1 MAQYNFYN
9 LLHRQFQWTQTLPD
23 GSVQSGTGIRNIPI
37 CIPKIQRDYAEGRNS
52 EAIERKR
59 YSLLNDMLDV
69 VYGIRKHLSFDFV
82 YGYIMSG
89 NKIVARNDW
98 QNQQAYPNVTF
109 EPLDGQQRLT
119 TLFLLYWA
127 FGRDADLRDQNGH
140 SLFIYETRDTSEEFC
155 HWLVKQYAGTII
167 PNWESE
173 VERIK
178 NQNKSNEIKWKTE
191 KNTRGIV
198 DPVENRLRFPLASVP
213 SLYTYMQSLSSFKWD
228 WHDDPNI
235 HSMITVIEYTVKI
248 IKERGLKYVDGIDI
262 KKNVNLDNITFML
275 LDNLVCDGDQLFE
288 KMNARGKAL
297 TSFEILK
304 SSLEEEMEQQGLPKS
319 DISLVNSWQN
329 AMDGDW
335 IDYCW
340 DNSNIGTN
348 PRLKTVRSVEEKL
361 ERLLVRMVGKSFY
374 ATDVTGTPIPPNSDA
389 TDYTAQF
396 IDSISKRETINQVID
411 RYLEYARHERAVGSS
426 MLSPLDFQSIYN
438 DLQNLL
444 FQDVNKKW
452 QDASSIL
459 PQLNRSNQK
468 TLMEEFVDENLTH
481 NTRVMV
487 YAMFAYLRIVP
498 AKTIALNN
506 IEKDNFVDWMRFV
519 RNVYNSD
526 NKNSG
531 LDNFQDVKTAVSA
544 IDQWLD
550 VYKSTFSNNKHQD
563 VLRLILNHIKDN
575 PHSQEQARLD
585 EEAIKADLRING
597 TPGTLP
603 QAWETSI
610 LDAENNFY
618 LWGQVIAPLSWSYNG
633 TTYDK
638 TIFDHYVSRI
648 NQMFTNPLGED
659 KPVDALIIQSMLCHQ
674 DYRHNCKNSLGS
686 LGRLNNNR
694 DYSWKQYLRKKDN
707 ISGYYG
713 PLFKNMID
721 CWDLPANSSL
731 SFEDFLKKDIA
742 SNKGKFSK
750 QDWQYNIVN
759 INDPQTLLQIFWDIR
774 TYGRYLYTPLNEHA
788 FYFRSDTFRTTC
800 RYELLTTYLSYEK
813 RLLMDGVKT
822 SLPAHTADVDGAHVD
837 FTMPN
842 GDVFRLSLGNNAL
855 YNIEQISPIQHLIH
869 SNIDVATVETELCN
883 LGIITSL

>member
-1 MAQYNFYN
+1 MAQYNLYN
-9 LLHRQFQWTQTLPD
+9 LLHRQFQWTQMLPD
-23 GSVQSGTGIRNIPI
+23 GSVKTGTGVRNIPI
-37 CIPKIQRDYAEGRNS
+37 CIPKIQRDYAEGRKS
-52 EAIERKR
+52 KAIERIR
-59 YSLLNDMLDV
+59 HSLLNDMLDV
-69 VYGIRKHLSFDFV
+69 VYGIRKQLSFDFV
-82 YGYIMSG
+82 YGYMMSKNRIIAG
-89 NKIVARNDW
+89 NDW
-98 QNQQAYPNVTF
+98 QNQIFPNVSF
-109 EPLDGQQRLT
+109 KPLDGQQRLT
-119 TLFLLYWA
+119 TLFLLYWL
-127 FGRDADLRDQNGH
+127 FGRDADLRDQNDH

-155 HWLVKQYAGTII
+155 HWLVKQDAGTII

-173 VERIK
+173 VEHIK
-178 NQNKSNEIKWKTE
+178 NQNKSNESKWKTE
-191 KNTRGIV
+191 KNTKGIV
-198 DPVENRLRFPLASVP
+198 DPIENRLRFPLASVP
-213 SLYTYMQSLSSFKWD
+213 SLFTYMQSLNSFKWD

-248 IKERGLKYVDGIDI
+248 IKERGLIYNDGIN
-262 KKNVNLDNITFML
+262 KNANLDNITFLL

-319 DISLVNSWQN
+319 NASFVNSWQN
-329 AMDGDW
+329 TMDGDW

-340 DNSNIGTN
+340 NNSNIGAN
-348 PRLKTVRSVEEKL
+348 PQLKTVRSVEEKL

-374 ATDVTGTPIPPNSDA
+374 ATNVTGTPLSPNSDA

-396 IDSISKRETINQVID
+396 IDSISKRETVNQVID
-411 RYLEYARHERAVGSS
+411 RYLEYARHERAVSSS

-444 FQDVNKKW
+444 FQDVNNKW
-452 QDASSIL
+452 QDVSSIL

-468 TLMEEFVDENLTH
+468 TLMEEFVDDNLTH

-498 AKTIALNN
+498 AKTIVLNN
-506 IEKDNFVDWMRFV
+506 TEKANFVEWMRFV

-550 VYKSTFSNNKHQD
+550 VYKSTFRNNKHQD
-563 VLRLILNHIKDN
+563 VLRFVLNHIKNN

-618 LWGQVIAPLSWSYNG
+618 LWGQIIAPLSWSYNG

-638 TIFDHYVSRI
+638 TIFDHYVKRI
-648 NQMFTNPLGED
+648 NQMFTNHLGED
-659 KPVDALIIQSMLCHQ
+659 KPVDALIIQSMLCHE

-707 ISGYYG
+707 LSGCYG
-713 PLFKNMID
+713 SLFKDMID
-721 CWDLPANSSL
+721 RWNLPANSSL

-742 SNKGKFSK
+742 SNKGRFNI
-750 QDWQYNIVN
+750 QDWQYYIVN
-759 INDPQTLLQIFWDIR
+759 ISDPQTLIQIFWDIR
-774 TYGRYLYTPLNEHA
+774 TLGRYVYSPSNEHA

-800 RYELLTTYLSYEK
+800 RYELLTMYLSYEK
-813 RLLMDGVKT
+813 RLLMNGVET
-822 SLPAHTADVDGAHVD
+822 SGPAHTADIDGAHVD
-837 FTMPN
+837 FTKPN
-842 GDVFRLSLGNNAL
+842 GDVFRLSLGNNTL
-855 YNIEQISPIQHLIH
+855 YNIEQISPVRHLIH
-869 SNIDVATVETELCN
+869 SNIDVATVEKELRH
-883 LGIITSL
+883 LGVITSL

>member
-1 MAQYNFYN
+1 MAQYNLYN
-9 LLHRQFQWTQTLPD
+9 LLHRQFQWTQMLPN
-23 GSVQSGTGIRNIPI
+23 GSVQSGTGVRDIPI
-37 CIPKIQRDYAEGRNS
+37 CIPKIQRDYAEGRKS
-52 EAIERKR
+52 EVIERKR

-69 VYGIRKHLSFDFV
+69 VYGIRENLSFDFV

-89 NKIVARNDW
+89 NTIVAGNAW
-98 QNQQAYPNVTF
+98 QNQQICPNVSF

-119 TLFLLYWA
+119 TLFLFYWI
-127 FGRDADLRDQNGH
+127 FGRDADLRGQNDH

-155 HWLVKQYAGTII
+155 HWLVKQSAGTII
-167 PNWESE
+167 PHWESE
-173 VERIK
+173 VERI
-178 NQNKSNEIKWKTE
+178 NSQNKSNEGKWRTE
-191 KNTRGIV
+191 KNTKGVV
-198 DPVENRLRFPLASVP
+198 DPIENRLRFPLAPVP
-213 SLYTYMQSLSSFKWD
+213 SLFTYLQSFSSFKWD

-235 HSMITVIEYTVKI
+235 HSMITVIEFTVKI
-248 IKERGLKYVDGIDI
+248 IKERGLKYEDGIGN
-262 KKNVNLDNITFML
+262 KANLDNITFML
-275 LDNLVCDGDQLFE
+275 LDDLVCDGDQLFE

-319 DISLVNSWQN
+319 NASFVNSWQN

-340 DNSNIGTN
+340 DNSNIGSN
-348 PRLKTVRSVEEKL
+348 PQLQTVRSVEEKL

-374 ATDVTGTPIPPNSDA
+374 ATNVTGTPIISNSDA

-396 IDSISKRETINQVID
+396 IDSISKREAINQVID
-411 RYLEYARHERAVGSS
+411 RYLEYARHERAVRSS
-426 MLSPLDFQSIYN
+426 MLSPLYFQSIYN

-544 IDQWLD
+544 IDHWLD
-550 VYKSTFSNNKHQD
+550 FYKSTFRNNKHQD

-575 PHSQEQARLD
+575 PYSQEQARLD

-618 LWGQVIAPLSWSYNG
+618 LWGQIIAPLSWSYNG

-713 PLFKNMID
+713 PLFKDMID

-750 QDWQYNIVN
+750 QDWQYYIVN
-759 INDPQTLLQIFWDIR
+759 ISDPQTLLQIFWDIR
-774 TYGRYLYTPLNEHA
+774 TYGRYLYSPSNEHA
-788 FYFRSDTFRTTC
+788 FFFRSDTFRTTC
-800 RYELLTTYLSYEK
+800 RYELLITYLSYEK
-813 RLLMDGVKT
+813 RLLMNGVRT
-822 SLPAHTADVDGAHVD
+822 SLPAHTADIDGAHVD

-842 GDVFRLSLGNNAL
+842 GDVFRLSLGNNSL
-855 YNIEQISPIQHLIH
+855 YNIEQLSPIRRLIH
-869 SNIDVATVETELCN
+869 SNIDVATVEIELQN
-883 LGIITSL
+883 LGVITSL